1 MTEINLSGNKISEES
16 AEDQFRTFLEY
27 YGIEFNHIVIEDVAE
42 AAETLKKMIVAAI
55 RKGEVEVNIND
66 GDLEIIQHLSRKT
79 DKLEKIVYSDKI
91 QKGLL
96 AMDTVSS
103 KHTQGRRFAFMAVL
117 TDLPVSSLLQL
128 KGRDSVVFSRLTT
141 VFSMAM

>member
-1 MTEINLSGNKISEES
+1 MEDLNTNKISEEA
-16 AEDQFRTFLEY
+16 AEAQFETFLGY
-27 YGIEFNHIVIEDVAE
+27 YGIEFKHIVIEDGAE
-42 AAETLKKMIVAAI
+42 AAESLKNMVMTAI
-55 RKGEVEVNIND
+55 QRGEVEVNIHD

-79 DKLEKIVYSDKI
+79 EKLDKIVYSDKI

-96 AMDTVSS
+96 AMDKVPG
-103 KHTQGRRFAFMAVL
+103 KHTQGRRFAFMSVL
-117 TDLPVSSLLQL
+117 TDLPVSSLIQL

>member
-1 MTEINLSGNKISEES
+1 MEDLSGNKISEEA
-16 AEDQFRTFLEY
+16 AEAQFETFLGY
-27 YGIEFNHIVIEDVAE
+27 YGIEFNHIVIEDGAE
-42 AAETLKKMIVAAI
+42 AAESLKKMIVAAI
-55 RKGEVEVNIND
+55 RQGEVEVSIKD
-66 GDLEIIQHLSRKT
+66 DHDLEVIQHLSRKT

-96 AMDTVSS
+96 AMDTVPT

>member
-1 MTEINLSGNKISEES
+1 MDSLIENKISEEA
-16 AEDQFRTFLEY
+16 AEAQFGTFLEY
-27 YGIEFNHIVIEDVAE
+27 YGIEFNHIVIEDGAE